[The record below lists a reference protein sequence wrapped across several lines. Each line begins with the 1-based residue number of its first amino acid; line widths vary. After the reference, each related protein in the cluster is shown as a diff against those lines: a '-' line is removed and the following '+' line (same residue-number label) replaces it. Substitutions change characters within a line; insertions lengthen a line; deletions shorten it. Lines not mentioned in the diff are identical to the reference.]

1 MEVRRENKRIRK
13 YNDLKQSRG
22 SWGTGGAAG
31 MGQGVG
37 GGNRI
42 RV

>member
-1 MEVRRENKRIRK
+1 MAVRRGNKRIREYK
-13 YNDLKQSRG
+13 DLKQRRG
-22 SWGTGGAAG
+22 SWGEGGAAG